1 MSNAASSALSIAL
14 RSNRLNGLWS
24 PLTGAASH
32 WRQELPLPTLP
43 PFIHTLVLFCHL
55 DDLLVASAT
64 FCQHPILD
72 ICHRQSKDFLGDP
85 HWTVVYCSP
94 STFGLFLL
102 RPRYASPYATVK
114 NCHDRR
120 SCKILACWINFCRK
134 QRGFLQILSKNTNLT
149 QTKCDFILIL
159 LKF

>member
-43 PFIHTLVLFCHL
+43 PFIHTTGPLLPPWWPFGGLCHL
-55 DDLLVASAT
+55 LSAS
-64 FCQHPILD
+64 HPRYMPSAEQRFPWWPSLN
-72 ICHRQSKDFLGDP
+72 CG
-85 HWTVVYCSP
+85 P